1 MVPTITEGGQV
12 PKEKT
17 TLKTI
22 AFRVNESEWA
32 FIDEMNRHAGCTTS
46 ETIRDIIADFMY
58 REKIANEG

>member
-1 MVPTITEGGQV
+1 MPTVIEGGHV

-22 AFRVNESEWA
+22 AFRVTEEEWA

-58 REKIANEG
+58 REKVANEG